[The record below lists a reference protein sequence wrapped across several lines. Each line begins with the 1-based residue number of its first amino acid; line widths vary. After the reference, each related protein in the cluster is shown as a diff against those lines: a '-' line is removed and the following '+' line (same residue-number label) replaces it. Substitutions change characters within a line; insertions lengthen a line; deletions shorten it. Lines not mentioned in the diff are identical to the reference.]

1 MKSFNIQPYKTLDWV
16 RNRCKIGNN
25 NSDPLEIHY
34 GINFEFSATSSSRN
48 GIGDVPLDHRIE
60 GSSITLNDFS
70 IHEKGLKIKVQ
81 VHVEKLAALFK
92 GEKAVATPGDLL
104 AAALVWDSKDS
115 LQRGASEPSCLEY
128 GKSTSSTSFE
138 LEHFF
143 QARQLRNSMTFRVG
157 LFLQNPCSS
166 KRPSELANLNG
177 AYLGTLIGPWSIA
190 LEGAASLFPIIID
203 DTLDAQSSPW
213 SLKLDYGD
221 PLEDGF
227 SPEHFAIVINKNNSD
242 SKFILPPDEN
252 LRAIQPALK
261 EIVAAALALL
271 IHDVRKN
278 SSAWAL
284 ILRDESA
291 PGSIG
296 AAVNYIHYTLG
307 ADSPEQHK
315 LISQIRSKL

>member
-16 RNRCKIGNN
+16 RSRWQNSNN
-25 NSDPLEIHY
+25 NSNPVGIHY
-34 GINFEFSATSSSRN
+34 GINFEFSATASSQN

-81 VHVEKLAALFK
+81 VHVEKLEALFR

-115 LQRGASEPSCLEY
+115 LQRGASEPFCFEY
-128 GKSTSSTSFE
+128 GKSISFE
-138 LEHFF
+138 LEHVF

-166 KRPSELANLNG
+166 KRPSELANLKG
-177 AYLGTLIGPWSIA
+177 AYLGTFIGPWSIA

-221 PLEDGF
+221 PLEDSF
-227 SPEHFAIVINKNNSD
+227 SPEHFAIVINKKNSD

-271 IHDVRKN
+271 IEDVRKN

-284 ILRDESA
+284 ILRDEAA